1 MPWLGIAAVSA
12 GAVVGSL
19 LRWGAGLWLNARW
32 AGFPL
37 GTLFVNCVGGLLI
50 GAVLFWLE
58 RSPNELLRL
67 LLVTGLLGGF
77 TTFSSFSVESLI
89 MLQRGQ
95 FAARARPHARPR
107 DRLAGLRGGRLPRRP
122 GRLVALNQGGARAPP

>member
-1 MPWLGIAAVSA
+1 MPWLEIAAVSM

-19 LRWGAGLWLNARW
+19 LRWSAGLWLNARW

-37 GTLFVNCVGGLLI
+37 GTLFVNCVGGLVI

-77 TTFSSFSVESLI
+77 TTFSAFSVESLI
-89 MLQRGQ
+89 MLQRGELALALAHTLAHVAGSLAC
-95 FAARARPHARPR
+95 AALGFRIAQ
-107 DRLAGLRGGRLPRRP
+107 
-122 GRLVALNQGGARAPP
+122 VALLR

>member
-1 MPWLGIAAVSA
+1 MRWLEIGAVSS

-37 GTLFVNCVGGLLI
+37 GTLFVNCVGGFLI

-67 LLVTGLLGGF
+67 LVVTGFLGGF
-77 TTFSSFSVESLI
+77 TTFSAFSVESLI
-89 MLQRGQ
+89 LLHRGELLLALGHTVAHVVGALTC
-95 FAARARPHARPR
+95 AAVGF
-107 DRLAGLRGGRLPRRP
+107 RLAQLILLR
-122 GRLVALNQGGARAPP
+122 

>member
-1 MPWLGIAAVSA
+1 MPWAEIGAVSL

-37 GTLFVNCVGGLLI
+37 GTLFVNCVGGLAI

-58 RSPNELLRL
+58 NSPNELLRL

-77 TTFSSFSVESLI
+77 TTFSAFSVESLI
-89 MLQRGQ
+89 LLQRGE
-95 FAARARPHARPR
+95 FLLALGHTLAHVVGALTCAAVGF
-107 DRLAGLRGGRLPRRP
+107 RLAQLVLLR
-122 GRLVALNQGGARAPP
+122 